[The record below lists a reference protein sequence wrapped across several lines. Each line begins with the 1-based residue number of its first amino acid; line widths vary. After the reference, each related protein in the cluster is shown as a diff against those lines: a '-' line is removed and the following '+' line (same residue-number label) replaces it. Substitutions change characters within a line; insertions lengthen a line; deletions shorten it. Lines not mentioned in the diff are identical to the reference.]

1 MTKQEFIS
9 LIHDKL
15 VAAGMETTTADEKC
29 EKISQNFNKLA
40 KDDAA
45 KYYTEANAE
54 MVAAKIVGDSH
65 AKGDKS
71 DAKDKPTIVIP
82 KQKGETH
89 PKSGSDTKK
98 TTQNSDILIVKE
110 REKTRPQS
118 GIKGRHKGRDDDG
131 RHPRLLL
138 WLLALLCAPSILLVI
153 ALIIGSTLAIA
164 IAMAGMI
171 IALVTVIAAVVCG
184 GSVLSIAA
192 LIYGITQIIS
202 EPRYVGLHE
211 IGLAM
216 VFAGA
221 TIAVSIVLYN
231 IAVRLIPF
239 LYKLI
244 GKGLVLCRK
253 KIKVWAVAAW
263 KGCENL

>member
-9 LIHDKL
+9 LLREKL
-15 VAAGMETTTADEKC
+15 IASGMDASIANEKC
-29 EKISQNFNKLA
+29 EKISQNFNKLEKA
-40 KDDAA
+40 DAE
-45 KYYTEANAE
+45 KYFTEANAD
-54 MVAAKIVGDSH
+54 MIAAKIIGDS
-65 AKGDKS
+65 AG
-71 DAKDKPTIVIP
+71 KDKQPTIVIP
-82 KQKGETH
+82 KNNDEISKSTETGGTGTLKKKEVVVVNERSKIH
-89 PKSGSDTKK
+89 SQSSRRNARGKS
-98 TTQNSDILIVKE
+98 E
-110 REKTRPQS
+110 
-118 GIKGRHKGRDDDG
+118 DDG

-138 WLLALLCAPSILLVI
+138 WLLALLCAPSILLVA
-153 ALIIGSTLAIA
+153 ALIVGSTLAIA
-164 IAMAGMI
+164 VAMAGLI

-184 GSVLSIAA
+184 GSLLSVAS

-216 VFAGA
+216 IFAGG
-221 TIAVSIVLYN
+221 TIAICIVLYN

-244 GKGLVLCRK
+244 GKGLILCRK

>member
-9 LIHDKL
+9 LLHDKL
-15 VAAGMETTTADEKC
+15 VAAGMDATSAAEKC
-29 EKISQNFNKLA
+29 EKISQNFNKLTN
-40 KDDAA
+40 DDAT

-54 MVAAKIVGDSH
+54 MVAAKIIGDSH
-65 AKGDKS
+65 TKDAKADV
-71 DAKDKPTIVIP
+71 KDKPTIVIP
-82 KQKGETH
+82 KPDGKTQKANEAET
-89 PKSGSDTKK
+89 KSPAKS
-98 TTQNSDILIVKE
+98 SDILIVKD
-110 REKTRPQS
+110 REKARS
-118 GIKGRHKGRDDDG
+118 HMSKGGKRKGQDDDG

-153 ALIIGSTLAIA
+153 ALIVGSTLAIA

-184 GSVLSIAA
+184 GSVLSVAA
-192 LIYGITQIIS
+192 LVYGITQIIS

-253 KIKVWAVAAW
+253 KIKIWAVAAW

>member
-9 LIHDKL
+9 LLSEKL
-15 VAAGMETTTADEKC
+15 IASGMDASIAAEKC
-29 EKISQNFNKLA
+29 EKISQNFNKLEKA
-40 KDDAA
+40 DAE
-45 KYYTEANAE
+45 KYFTEANVD
-54 MVAAKIVGDSH
+54 MVAAKIIGDVSKK
-65 AKGDKS
+65 AEN
-71 DAKDKPTIVIP
+71 KDRPTMVIP
-82 KQKGETH
+82 KSNDEISKRARTDNGSTVKKKNVVVVNDRSKIH
-89 PKSGSDTKK
+89 STSSRKNARGKS
-98 TTQNSDILIVKE
+98 
-110 REKTRPQS
+110 
-118 GIKGRHKGRDDDG
+118 DDDG

-138 WLLALLCAPSILLVI
+138 WLLALLCAPSIILVI

-164 IAMAGMI
+164 VAMAGLI
-171 IALVTVIAAVVCG
+171 IALVTIIAAVVCG
-184 GSVLSIAA
+184 GSVLSVAS

-216 VFAGA
+216 IFAGG
-221 TIAVSIVLYN
+221 TIAICIVLYN